1 MAYKVNKQHRPLWN
15 SDVDVW
21 DEELLNEAREAFIE
35 DGYSPDEITDEML
48 IGRIY
53 EWNEMS
59 LDDERCN
66 LNIETDGYIVAFAD
80 LGFWNGRRKG
90 MKLIGSNVRDIF
102 DSDYGCD
109 SHDFYVDP
117 YNVRYNGSHHDGRHH
132 LVFRMVESRY
142 AAERLEEWF
151 CGLDYEPTEEEFR
164 KKTRSIRKFV
174 AKVYGW

>member
-21 DEELLNEAREAFIE
+21 NDEMLEEARETFIE

-48 IGRIY
+48 RDRIY

-66 LNIETDGYIVAFAD
+66 LNIETGGYIVAFAD

-102 DSDYGCD
+102 DSGYGCEN
-109 SHDFYVDP
+109 HDFYVDP
-117 YNVRYNGSHHDGRHH
+117 YNVRYNGSHHDGSHH

-151 CGLDYEPTEEEFR
+151 CSLDYEPTEEEFR
-164 KKTRSIRKFV
+164 KKTKSIRKFV